1 MGHKIVSS
9 NGTYTDSHPFFYE
22 GNHWDY
28 YFSLLPIFEPLPLF
42 TVPHIYYRMDPILGT
57 KVLYSLLGVYQT
69 LESTH
74 FWKGGEK
81 LRRLRKESGDKEE
94 RTQRKEECIENKE

>member
-1 MGHKIVSS
+1 MDLKVVSG
-9 NGTYTDSHPFFYE
+9 NGTHRDSHPSFYK

-28 YFSLLPIFEPLPLF
+28 YFSLLLIFVPLLLF
-42 TVPHIYYRMDPILGT
+42 TVSHTYSRRDPILSP
-57 KVLYSLLGVYQT
+57 KVVYSLLGVYQT

-81 LRRLRKESGDKEE
+81 LGRLRKESEDEEE
-94 RTQRKEECIENKE
+94 RTQRKEECIEK